1 MYVLYI
7 YSKNLILAKIVSQ
20 TEIIKGTTLAPL
32 LLVPKIN
39 DQNTV
44 IGSPLSGN
52 HEEENEASSSG
63 SRLDSDVTIYELNC
77 VSYF

>member
-1 MYVLYI
+1 MFCT
-7 YSKNLILAKIVSQ
+7 STQKNWILAKIVSQ

-52 HEEENEASSSG
+52 HEEKNEANSSG

>member
-52 HEEENEASSSG
+52 HAEENGANSSG
-63 SRLDSDVTIYELNC
+63 SRLDGDVNIYQLP
-77 VSYF
+77 